1 MDHLCYVE
9 FDQRPEKFETA
20 NPVLSL
26 HNLIGEA
33 YIDIGGTTKTILVPP
48 GGKGSAPFEI
58 QCILRIFK
66 RPWFGGEKEWCKLEG
81 DVEQISPGKKPLK
94 LWKIEGQWNGVIRM
108 APVLNGKIDPT
119 TW

>member
-33 YIDIGGTTKTILVPP
+33 YIMRVLQDSAQGALPSSEHFEVGGSTWSVVLEDAQ
-48 GGKGSAPFEI
+48 GSGEN
-58 QCILRIFK
+58 LMMSGRIK
-66 RPWFGGEKEWCKLEG
+66 
-81 DVEQISPGKKPLK
+81 VGKK
-94 LWKIEGQWNGVIRM
+94 GR
-108 APVLNGKIDPT
+108 
-119 TW
+119 

>member
-33 YIDIGGTTKTILVPP
+33 YIDIGGTTKTMLVPP

-58 QCILRIFK
+58 
-66 RPWFGGEKEWCKLEG
+66 
-81 DVEQISPGKKPLK
+81 
-94 LWKIEGQWNGVIRM
+94 
-108 APVLNGKIDPT
+108 
-119 TW
+119 

>member
-1 MDHLCYVE
+1 MLGETYEIVEGDTLALCEQVSQHPPITATHFLNKKLGWRFYTNHLAKTQFRPQSVSVDIIMDHLCYVE

-33 YIDIGGTTKTILVPP
+33 YIDIGGTTKTMLVPP

-58 QCILRIFK
+58 
-66 RPWFGGEKEWCKLEG
+66 
-81 DVEQISPGKKPLK
+81 
-94 LWKIEGQWNGVIRM
+94 
-108 APVLNGKIDPT
+108 
-119 TW
+119 